1 MLALPI
7 GKLEVL
13 EGPGVRNK
21 IKLPVSMQVI
31 GRWWDEMAVYET
43 AYAWE
48 RANDWTQ
55 M

>member
-1 MLALPI
+1 
-7 GKLEVL
+7 L
-13 EGPGVRNK
+13 EGPGLADK

-31 GRWWDEMAVYET
+31 GKWWDEMTVLET

-48 RANDWTQ
+48 RANDWKQ